1 MIEKEKAYTYD
12 EIKDVIVK
20 ATANAIHD
28 LSKQL
33 DAAGINDTSFNMQT
47 SMIYLMAYTDLN
59 RILFSKKEEE

>member
-1 MIEKEKAYTYD
+1 MIEKEKTYNYD
-12 EIKDVIVK
+12 ELKELVVK

-59 RILFSKKEEE
+59 RILFGKKEEE